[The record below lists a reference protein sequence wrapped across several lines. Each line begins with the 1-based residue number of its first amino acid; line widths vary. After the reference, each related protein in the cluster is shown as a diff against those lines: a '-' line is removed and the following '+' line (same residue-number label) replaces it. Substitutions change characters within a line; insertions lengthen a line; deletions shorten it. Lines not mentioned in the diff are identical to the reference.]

1 MLKKTLL
8 RGLNLLKLSTW
19 VTAIVSVLL
28 LLIVAFFVTFPQTIK
43 TSLEERLS
51 EISGLEVR
59 VDKLSLEF
67 QDNELLLAVR
77 GLDIGAAGLN
87 PIASIDVLRWDANL
101 LALYRGI
108 EIPGHIDINEL
119 VIDTSSID
127 EYISIINTDSVF
139 SNLGLS
145 GILALQTLSVNSTV
159 LIGDESVQLAPIELK
174 RNKEKIIVSMENQP
188 LITDS
193 EMPKLGNTVNIKT
206 SIDVARARADRVAVI
221 PFTIKNEDFNLS
233 AQLKIFSQQDKVYLE
248 FQSYIDQIDVTKI
261 NQNIPE
267 VLANTQSTIWLDKVI
282 TEGMLTDIMLTT
294 RFNISGELE
303 TPNTKFSANL
313 KDAKLNVNSGWTPI
327 TDLNAKV
334 TFSNDYVNI
343 TGKNAKLDVIN
354 LSYFNIST
362 RNFNKPEAQL
372 VLNGRFNSDSETI
385 SQFIKQSPVPVR
397 VKDYLNEF
405 ELSGDIWGNVTIV
418 APFQQ
423 DTKKKFEVDFDMYVT
438 DNTLSLFD
446 EKFAVKQYNSQIS
459 YHDGFIQT
467 KGKGEIGGELFEL
480 ALNPNDWIDNKS
492 SKLRVKMSHTDDNI
506 DAYISKKTRNEWHT
520 QIESKDLQVSV
531 DLSLPDG
538 GPSIAKLSGL
548 NITSI
553 DEINSSWKIS
563 PENFPSFHLISKDAV
578 VNGKRVPNLE
588 ADLISH
594 GPVMEISNLIFENI
608 GLSEEDLIFNGNWL
622 DGKTALR
629 ANASHQNLSDFL
641 VKFGVDEPVSGGAFT
656 ADVRL
661 FCDCNPWEATL
672 PKISGFM
679 ATDIEEGVFTN
690 QDPSFFKLLSF
701 INLESIASRMKMSRS
716 ELREQGFV
724 YDRINVK
731 LLVNNGK
738 AKVDYFQVESEESD
752 IELTGYVDLI
762 EREYNLAANV
772 QPSIA
777 DTIPLATYLAGG
789 GLAGFGVWAADKMLF
804 GGEIISSLFDNVIE
818 ITFVIT
824 GPWSEP
830 VIEKLD
836 GVKVL

>member
-19 VTAIVSVLL
+19 LTAIVSVLL
-28 LLIVAFFVTFPQTIK
+28 LLTVAFFVTFPQTIK

-193 EMPKLGNTVNIKT
+193 EMPKLGNTVNIQT

-362 RNFNKPEAQL
+362 RNFNKPEAKL

-397 VKDYLNEF
+397 IKDYLNEF

-538 GPSIAKLSGL
+538 GPSIVKLSGL

-553 DEINSSWKIS
+553 DEINSTWKIS

-701 INLESIASRMKMSRS
+701 INLESIASRMRMSRS

-762 EREYNLAANV
+762 ERDYNLAANV

-777 DTIPLATYLAGG
+777 DAIPLATYLAGG

>member
-1 MLKKTLL
+1 
-8 RGLNLLKLSTW
+8 LKLSTW
-19 VTAIVSVLL
+19 LTAIVSVLL
-28 LLIVAFFVTFPQTIK
+28 LLTVAFFVAFPQTIK

-51 EISGLEVR
+51 EISGLEVS

-77 GLDIGAAGLN
+77 GLDIGTAGLN

-108 EIPGHIDINEL
+108 DIPGHIDINEL
-119 VIDTSSID
+119 IIDTSSID

-174 RNKEKIIVSMENQP
+174 RNKEKIMLSMENQP
-188 LITDS
+188 LVTDS
-193 EMPKLGNTVNIKT
+193 EMPKLSNTVNIKT
-206 SIDVARARADRVAVI
+206 SIDVARASADRVAVI

-233 AQLKIFSQQDKVYLE
+233 AQLKIFSEQDKVYLE

-267 VLANTQSTIWLDKVI
+267 ALANTQSTIWLDKVI
-282 TEGMLTDIMLTT
+282 TEGVLTDIMLTT
-294 RFNISGELE
+294 RFNISGDLE
-303 TPNTKFSANL
+303 DPNTKFSANL
-313 KDAKLNVNSGWTPI
+313 KEAKLNVNSGWAPI

-343 TGKNAKLDVIN
+343 TGKNAKLDKIN
-354 LSYFNIST
+354 LSYLNIST
-362 RNFNKPEAQL
+362 HNFNKPEAKL

-385 SQFIKQSPVPVR
+385 SQFIYQSPVPVR

-405 ELSGDIWGNVTIV
+405 ELSGDIWGNVTII

-423 DTKKKFEVDFDMYVT
+423 DANKKIEVDFDMYVT

-446 EKFAVKQYNSQIS
+446 EKFFVKQYNSQIS
-459 YHDGFIQT
+459 YHDGLIQT
-467 KGKGEIGGELFEL
+467 NGRGVIGGKLFEL
-480 ALNPNDWIDNKS
+480 ALNPSDWIDNNS
-492 SKLRVKMSHTDDNI
+492 SILRVKMSHIDSDI
-506 DAYISKKTRNEWHT
+506 DAYISKKTGDEWHT
-520 QIESKDLQVSV
+520 QIESKNLQVGV
-531 DLSLPDG
+531 DIALHDD
-538 GPSIAKLSGL
+538 GPSIVKLNDL

-553 DEINSSWKIS
+553 EEINSPWHIS

-578 VNGKRVPNLE
+578 VNGKPIPNLE
-588 ADLISH
+588 ANLISH
-594 GPVMEISNLIFENI
+594 GTVMEINTLVFENV

-622 DGKTALR
+622 NGKTVLR

-672 PKISGFM
+672 PKISGF
-679 ATDIEEGVFTN
+679 AISDIEEGVFTN

-701 INLESIASRMKMSRS
+701 INLESIANRMKMSRN

-731 LLVNNGK
+731 LFVNNGK
-738 AKVDYFQVESEESD
+738 ANVDYFQVESEESD

-762 EREYNLAANV
+762 KRDYNLAANV

-804 GGEIISSLFDNVIE
+804 GGEIIGSLFDNILE
-818 ITFVIT
+818 FTYVIT

>member
-8 RGLNLLKLSTW
+8 RGLNLLKISTW
-19 VTAIVSVLL
+19 ITAIVSVLL
-28 LLIVAFFVTFPQTIK
+28 LLTIAFFVTFPQTIK

-51 EISGLEVR
+51 EISGLDVS

-77 GLDIGAAGLN
+77 GLDIGTAGLN

-145 GILALQTLSVNSTV
+145 GILALKTLSVNSTV

-174 RNKEKIIVSMENQP
+174 RNKEKIMLSMENQP
-188 LITDS
+188 LVTDS
-193 EMPKLGNTVNIKT
+193 EMPKLSNTVNIKT
-206 SIDVARARADRVAVI
+206 SIDVARASADRVAVI

-233 AQLKIFSQQDKVYLE
+233 AQLKIFSEQDKVYLE

-267 VLANTQSTIWLDKVI
+267 ALANTQSTTWLDEVI
-282 TEGMLTDIMLTT
+282 TEGVLTDIMLTT
-294 RFNISGELE
+294 RFNISGDLE
-303 TPNTKFSANL
+303 EPNTKFSANL
-313 KDAKLNVNSGWTPI
+313 KEAKLNVNSGWAPI

-343 TGKNAKLDVIN
+343 TGKNAKLDKIN
-354 LSYFNIST
+354 LSYLSIST
-362 RNFNKPEAQL
+362 RNFNKPEAKL
-372 VLNGRFNSDSETI
+372 VLNGRFNSDSETV

-397 VKDYLNEF
+397 VKGYLNEF
-405 ELSGDIWGNVTIV
+405 ELSGHIWGNVSIV

-423 DTKKKFEVDFDMYVT
+423 DANEKIEVDFDMHVT

-446 EKFAVKQYNSQIS
+446 EKFSFKQYNSQIS
-459 YHDGFIQT
+459 YHDGLIQT
-467 KGKGEIGGELFEL
+467 NGRGVIGGQLFEL
-480 ALNPNDWIDNKS
+480 ALNPSDWIDNDS
-492 SKLRVKMSHTDDNI
+492 SKLRVKMSHIDSDI
-506 DAYISKKTRNEWHT
+506 DAYISKKTGDEWHT
-520 QIESKDLQVSV
+520 QIESKNLQAGIH
-531 DLSLPDG
+531 LSFSDDG
-538 GPSIAKLSGL
+538 PGIVELSDL
-548 NITSI
+548 NIVSI
-553 DEINSSWKIS
+553 EEMNSPWSIS

-578 VNGKRVPNLE
+578 INGKPVPNLE

-594 GPVMEISNLIFENI
+594 GTVMEINALVFENV

-622 DGKTALR
+622 NGKTALR

-661 FCDCNPWEATL
+661 FCDCNPWEVTV
-672 PKISGFM
+672 PKISGF
-679 ATDIEEGVFTN
+679 AISDIEEGVFTN

-701 INLESIASRMKMSRS
+701 INLETIANRMRMSRDD
-716 ELREQGFV
+716 LREQGFV

-731 LLVNNGK
+731 LFVNNGK
-738 AKVDYFQVESEESD
+738 ANVDYFQVESEESD

-762 EREYNLAANV
+762 ERDYNLAANV

-804 GGEIISSLFDNVIE
+804 GGEIIGSLFDNVLE
-818 ITFVIT
+818 FTYVIT

>member
-19 VTAIVSVLL
+19 LTAIVSVLL
-28 LLIVAFFVTFPQTIK
+28 LLTVAFFVTFPQTIK

-51 EISGLEVR
+51 EISGLEVS

-77 GLDIGAAGLN
+77 GLDIGTAGLN

-108 EIPGHIDINEL
+108 DIPEHIDINEL

-174 RNKEKIIVSMENQP
+174 RNKEKIMLSMENQP
-188 LITDS
+188 LVTDS
-193 EMPKLGNTVNIKT
+193 EMPKLSNTVNIKT
-206 SIDVARARADRVAVI
+206 SIDVARASADRVAVI

-233 AQLKIFSQQDKVYLE
+233 AQLKIFSEQDKVYLE

-267 VLANTQSTIWLDKVI
+267 ALANTQSTIWLDKVI
-282 TEGMLTDIMLTT
+282 TEGVLTDIMLTT
-294 RFNISGELE
+294 RFNISGDLE
-303 TPNTKFSANL
+303 DPNTKFSANL
-313 KDAKLNVNSGWTPI
+313 KEAKLNVKSGWAPI

-343 TGKNAKLDVIN
+343 TGKNAKLDKIN
-354 LSYFNIST
+354 LSYLNIST
-362 RNFNKPEAQL
+362 RNFNKPEAKL

-385 SQFIKQSPVPVR
+385 SQFIYQSPVPVR

-405 ELSGDIWGNVTIV
+405 ELSGDIWGNVTII

-423 DTKKKFEVDFDMYVT
+423 DANKKIEVDFDMYVT

-446 EKFAVKQYNSQIS
+446 EKFSVKQYNSQIS
-459 YHDGFIQT
+459 YHDGLIQT
-467 KGKGEIGGELFEL
+467 NGRGVIGGKLFEL
-480 ALNPNDWIDNKS
+480 ALNPSDWIDNNS
-492 SKLRVKMSHTDDNI
+492 SILRVKMSHIDSDI
-506 DAYISKKTRNEWHT
+506 DAYISKKTSDEWHT
-520 QIESKDLQVSV
+520 QIESKNLQTGIN
-531 DLSLPDG
+531 LSFSDD
-538 GPSIAKLSGL
+538 GPSIVELSDL
-548 NITSI
+548 NIASI
-553 DEINSSWKIS
+553 EEINSPWNIS

-578 VNGKRVPNLE
+578 INGKPIPNLE

-594 GPVMEISNLIFENI
+594 GTVMEINTLVFENV

-622 DGKTALR
+622 NGKTVLR

-661 FCDCNPWEATL
+661 FCDCNPWEATV
-672 PKISGFM
+672 PKISGF
-679 ATDIEEGVFTN
+679 AISDIEEGVFTN

-701 INLESIASRMKMSRS
+701 INLESIANRMRMSRND
-716 ELREQGFV
+716 LREQGFV

-731 LLVNNGK
+731 LFINNGK
-738 AKVDYFQVESEESD
+738 AIVDYFQVESEESD
-752 IELTGYVDLI
+752 IEITGYVDLI
-762 EREYNLAANV
+762 KRNYNLAANV

-804 GGEIISSLFDNVIE
+804 GGEIIGSLFDNVLE
-818 ITFVIT
+818 FTYVIT

>member
-8 RGLNLLKLSTW
+8 RGLNLLKISTW
-19 VTAIVSVLL
+19 ITAIVSVLL
-28 LLIVAFFVTFPQTIK
+28 LLTIAFFVTFPQTIK

-51 EISGLEVR
+51 EISGLDVS

-77 GLDIGAAGLN
+77 GLDIGTAGLN

-108 EIPGHIDINEL
+108 DIPGHIDINEL

-145 GILALQTLSVNSTV
+145 GILALKTLSVNSTV

-174 RNKEKIIVSMENQP
+174 RNKEKIMLSMENQP
-188 LITDS
+188 LVTDS
-193 EMPKLGNTVNIKT
+193 EMPKLSNTVNIKT
-206 SIDVARARADRVAVI
+206 SIDVARASADRVAVI

-233 AQLKIFSQQDKVYLE
+233 AQLKIFSEQDKVYLE

-267 VLANTQSTIWLDKVI
+267 ALANTQSTTWLDEVI
-282 TEGMLTDIMLTT
+282 TEGVLTDIMLTT
-294 RFNISGELE
+294 RFNISGDLE
-303 TPNTKFSANL
+303 EPNTKFSANL
-313 KDAKLNVNSGWTPI
+313 KEAKLNVNSGWAPI

-343 TGKNAKLDVIN
+343 TGKNAKLDKIN
-354 LSYFNIST
+354 LSYLSIST
-362 RNFNKPEAQL
+362 RNFNKPEAKL
-372 VLNGRFNSDSETI
+372 VLNGRFNSDSETV

-397 VKDYLNEF
+397 VKGYLNEF
-405 ELSGDIWGNVTIV
+405 ELSGHIWGNVSIV

-423 DTKKKFEVDFDMYVT
+423 DANEKIEVDFDMHVT

-446 EKFAVKQYNSQIS
+446 EKFSFKQYNSQIS
-459 YHDGFIQT
+459 YHDGLIQT
-467 KGKGEIGGELFEL
+467 NGRGVIGGQLFEL
-480 ALNPNDWIDNKS
+480 ALNPSDWIDNDS
-492 SKLRVKMSHTDDNI
+492 SKLRVKMSHIDSDI
-506 DAYISKKTRNEWHT
+506 DAYISKKTGDEWHT
-520 QIESKDLQVSV
+520 QIESKNLQAGIH
-531 DLSLPDG
+531 LSFSDDG
-538 GPSIAKLSGL
+538 PGIVELSDL
-548 NITSI
+548 NIVSI
-553 DEINSSWKIS
+553 EEINSPWSIS

-578 VNGKRVPNLE
+578 INGKPVPNLE

-594 GPVMEISNLIFENI
+594 GTVMEINTLVFENV

-622 DGKTALR
+622 NGKTALR

-661 FCDCNPWEATL
+661 FCDCNPWEATV
-672 PKISGFM
+672 PKISGF
-679 ATDIEEGVFTN
+679 AISDIEEGVFTN

-701 INLESIASRMKMSRS
+701 INLETIANRMRMSRDD
-716 ELREQGFV
+716 LREQGFV

-731 LLVNNGK
+731 LFVNNGK
-738 AKVDYFQVESEESD
+738 ANVDYFQVESEESD

-762 EREYNLAANV
+762 ERDYNLAANV

-804 GGEIISSLFDNVIE
+804 GGEIIGSLFDNVLE
-818 ITFVIT
+818 FTYVIT

>member
-8 RGLNLLKLSTW
+8 RGLNLLKISTW
-19 VTAIVSVLL
+19 ITAIVSVLL
-28 LLIVAFFVTFPQTIK
+28 LLTIAFFVTFPQTIK

-51 EISGLEVR
+51 EISGLDVS

-77 GLDIGAAGLN
+77 GLDIGTAGLS

-108 EIPGHIDINEL
+108 DIPGHIDINEL

-145 GILALQTLSVNSTV
+145 GILALKTLSVNSTV

-174 RNKEKIIVSMENQP
+174 RNKEKIMLSMENQP
-188 LITDS
+188 LVTDS
-193 EMPKLGNTVNIKT
+193 EMPKLSNTVNIKT
-206 SIDVARARADRVAVI
+206 SIDVARASADRVAVI

-233 AQLKIFSQQDKVYLE
+233 AQLKIFSEQDKVYLE

-267 VLANTQSTIWLDKVI
+267 ALANTQSTTWLDEVI
-282 TEGMLTDIMLTT
+282 TEGVLTDIMLTT
-294 RFNISGELE
+294 RFNITGDLE
-303 TPNTKFSANL
+303 EPNTKFSANL
-313 KDAKLNVNSGWTPI
+313 KEAKLNVNSGWAPI

-343 TGKNAKLDVIN
+343 TGKNAKLDKIN
-354 LSYFNIST
+354 LSYLNIST
-362 RNFNKPEAQL
+362 RNFNKPDAKL
-372 VLNGRFNSDSETI
+372 VLTGRFNSDSETV
-385 SQFIKQSPVPVR
+385 SQFINQSPVPVR
-397 VKDYLNEF
+397 VKGYLNEF
-405 ELSGDIWGNVTIV
+405 ELSGHIWGNVSVV

-423 DTKKKFEVDFDMYVT
+423 DANEKIEVDFDMHVT

-446 EKFAVKQYNSQIS
+446 EKFSFKQYNSKIS
-459 YHDGFIQT
+459 YHDGLIQT
-467 KGKGEIGGELFEL
+467 NGRGAIGGQLFEL
-480 ALNPNDWIDNKS
+480 ALNPSDWIDNDS
-492 SKLRVKMSHTDDNI
+492 SKLRVKMSHIDSDI
-506 DAYISKKTRNEWHT
+506 DAYISKKTGDEWHT
-520 QIESKDLQVSV
+520 QIESKNLQAGIH
-531 DLSLPDG
+531 LSFSDDG
-538 GPSIAKLSGL
+538 PGIVELSDL
-548 NITSI
+548 NIASI
-553 DEINSSWKIS
+553 EEMNSPWSIS

-578 VNGKRVPNLE
+578 INGKPVPNLE

-594 GPVMEISNLIFENI
+594 GTVMEINTLVFENV

-622 DGKTALR
+622 NGKTALR

-661 FCDCNPWEATL
+661 FCDCNPWEATV
-672 PKISGFM
+672 PKISGF
-679 ATDIEEGVFTN
+679 AISDIEEGVFTN

-701 INLESIASRMKMSRS
+701 INLETIANRMRMSRDD
-716 ELREQGFV
+716 LREQGFV

-731 LLVNNGK
+731 LFVNNGK
-738 AKVDYFQVESEESD
+738 ANVDYFQVESEESD

-762 EREYNLAANV
+762 ERDYNLAANV

-804 GGEIISSLFDNVIE
+804 GGEIIGSLFDNVLE
-818 ITFVIT
+818 FTYVIT

-836 GVKVL
+836 GVQVL

>member
-19 VTAIVSVLL
+19 LTAIVSVLL
-28 LLIVAFFVTFPQTIK
+28 LLTVAFFVTFPQTIK

-51 EISGLEVR
+51 EISGLEVS

-77 GLDIGAAGLN
+77 GLDISTAGLN

-108 EIPGHIDINEL
+108 DIPGHIDINEL

-174 RNKEKIIVSMENQP
+174 RNKEKMMLSMENQP
-188 LITDS
+188 HVTDS
-193 EMPKLGNTVNIKT
+193 EMPKLSNTVNIKT
-206 SIDVARARADRVAVI
+206 SIDVARASADRVAVI

-233 AQLKIFSQQDKVYLE
+233 AQLKIFSEQDKVYLE

-267 VLANTQSTIWLDKVI
+267 ALANTQSTIWLDKVI
-282 TEGMLTDIMLTT
+282 TEGVLTDIMLTT
-294 RFNISGELE
+294 RFNISGDLE
-303 TPNTKFSANL
+303 DPNTKFSANL
-313 KDAKLNVNSGWTPI
+313 KEAKLNVNSGWAPI

-343 TGKNAKLDVIN
+343 TGKNAKLDKIN
-354 LSYFNIST
+354 LSYLNIST
-362 RNFNKPEAQL
+362 RNFNKPEAKL

-385 SQFIKQSPVPVR
+385 SQFIYQSPVPVR

-405 ELSGDIWGNVTIV
+405 ELSGDIWGNVTII

-423 DTKKKFEVDFDMYVT
+423 DANKKIEVDFDMYVT

-446 EKFAVKQYNSQIS
+446 EKFSVKQYNSQIS
-459 YHDGFIQT
+459 YHDGLIQT
-467 KGKGEIGGELFEL
+467 NGRGVIGGKLFEL
-480 ALNPNDWIDNKS
+480 ALNPSDWIDNNS
-492 SKLRVKMSHTDDNI
+492 SILRVKMSHIDSDI
-506 DAYISKKTRNEWHT
+506 DAYISKKTGDEWHT
-520 QIESKDLQVSV
+520 RIESKNLQTGIN
-531 DLSLPDG
+531 LSFSDD
-538 GPSIAKLSGL
+538 GPSIVELSDL
-548 NITSI
+548 NIASI
-553 DEINSSWKIS
+553 EEINSPWNIS

-578 VNGKRVPNLE
+578 INGKPVPNLE

-594 GPVMEISNLIFENI
+594 GTVMEINTLVFENV

-622 DGKTALR
+622 NGKTVLR

-661 FCDCNPWEATL
+661 FCDCNPWEVTV
-672 PKISGFM
+672 PKISGF
-679 ATDIEEGVFTN
+679 AISDIEEGVFTN

-701 INLESIASRMKMSRS
+701 INLESIANRMRMSRND
-716 ELREQGFV
+716 LREQGFV

-731 LLVNNGK
+731 LFVNNGK
-738 AKVDYFQVESEESD
+738 ANVDYFQVESEESD

-762 EREYNLAANV
+762 KRNYNLAANV

-804 GGEIISSLFDNVIE
+804 GGEIIGSLFDNVLE
-818 ITFVIT
+818 FTYVIT

-836 GVKVL
+836 GVQVL

>member
-1 MLKKTLL
+1 MLNKTLL
-8 RGLNLLKLSTW
+8 RGLNLLKIRTW
-19 VTAIVSVLL
+19 ITAIVSVLL
-28 LLIVAFFVTFPQTIK
+28 LLTIAFFVTFPQTIK

-51 EISGLEVR
+51 EISGLEVS

-77 GLDIGAAGLN
+77 GFDIGTAGLN

-108 EIPGHIDINEL
+108 DIPGHIDINEL

-174 RNKEKIIVSMENQP
+174 RNKEKIMLSMENQP
-188 LITDS
+188 LVTDS
-193 EMPKLGNTVNIKT
+193 EMPKLSNTVNIKT
-206 SIDVARARADRVAVI
+206 SIDVARASADRVAVI

-233 AQLKIFSQQDKVYLE
+233 AQLKIFSEQDKVYLE

-267 VLANTQSTIWLDKVI
+267 ALANTQSTIWLDKVI
-282 TEGMLTDIMLTT
+282 TEGVLTDIMLTT
-294 RFNISGELE
+294 RFNISGDLE
-303 TPNTKFSANL
+303 DPNTKFSANL
-313 KDAKLNVNSGWTPI
+313 KEAKLNVNSGWAPI

-343 TGKNAKLDVIN
+343 TGKNAKLDKIN
-354 LSYFNIST
+354 LSYLNIST
-362 RNFNKPEAQL
+362 RNFNKPEAKL

-385 SQFIKQSPVPVR
+385 SQFIYQSPVPVR

-405 ELSGDIWGNVTIV
+405 ELSGDIWGNVTII

-423 DTKKKFEVDFDMYVT
+423 DANKKIEVDFDMYVT

-446 EKFAVKQYNSQIS
+446 EKFSVKQYNSQIS
-459 YHDGFIQT
+459 YHDGLIQT
-467 KGKGEIGGELFEL
+467 NGRGVIGGKLFEL
-480 ALNPNDWIDNKS
+480 ALNPSDWIDNNS
-492 SKLRVKMSHTDDNI
+492 SILRVKMSHIDSDI
-506 DAYISKKTRNEWHT
+506 DAYISKKTGDEWHT
-520 QIESKDLQVSV
+520 RIESKNLQTGIH
-531 DLSLPDG
+531 LSFNDD
-538 GPSIAKLSGL
+538 GPSIVELSDL
-548 NITSI
+548 NIASI
-553 DEINSSWKIS
+553 EEINSPWSIS

-578 VNGKRVPNLE
+578 INGKLVPNLE
-588 ADLISH
+588 VDLISH
-594 GPVMEISNLIFENI
+594 GTVMEINTLVFENV

-622 DGKTALR
+622 NGKTVLR

-661 FCDCNPWEATL
+661 FCDCNPWEVTV
-672 PKISGFM
+672 PKISGF
-679 ATDIEEGVFTN
+679 AISDIEEGVFTN

-701 INLESIASRMKMSRS
+701 INLESIANRMRMSRND
-716 ELREQGFV
+716 LREQGFV

-731 LLVNNGK
+731 LFVNNGK
-738 AKVDYFQVESEESD
+738 ANVDYFQVESEESD

-762 EREYNLAANV
+762 KRNYNLAANV

-804 GGEIISSLFDNVIE
+804 GGEIIGSLFDNVLE
-818 ITFVIT
+818 FTYVIT

>member
-19 VTAIVSVLL
+19 LTAIVSVLL
-28 LLIVAFFVTFPQTIK
+28 LLTVAFFVTFPQTIK

-538 GPSIAKLSGL
+538 GPSIVKLSGL

-553 DEINSSWKIS
+553 DEINSTWKIS

-701 INLESIASRMKMSRS
+701 INLESIASRMRMSRS

-762 EREYNLAANV
+762 ERDYNLAANV

>member
-19 VTAIVSVLL
+19 LTAIVSVLL
-28 LLIVAFFVTFPQTIK
+28 LLTVAFFVAFPQTIK

-51 EISGLEVR
+51 EISGLEVS

-77 GLDIGAAGLN
+77 GLDIGTAGLN

-108 EIPGHIDINEL
+108 DIPGHIDINEL
-119 VIDTSSID
+119 IIDTSSID
-127 EYISIINTDSVF
+127 EYISIINTDSIF

-174 RNKEKIIVSMENQP
+174 RNKEKIMLSMENQP
-188 LITDS
+188 LVTDS
-193 EMPKLGNTVNIKT
+193 EMPKLSNTVNIKT
-206 SIDVARARADRVAVI
+206 SIDVARASADRVAVI

-233 AQLKIFSQQDKVYLE
+233 AQLKIFSEQDKVYLE

-267 VLANTQSTIWLDKVI
+267 ALANTQSTIWLDKVI
-282 TEGMLTDIMLTT
+282 TEGVLTDIMLTT
-294 RFNISGELE
+294 RFNISGDLE
-303 TPNTKFSANL
+303 DPNTKFSANL
-313 KDAKLNVNSGWTPI
+313 KEAKLNVNSGWAPI

-343 TGKNAKLDVIN
+343 TGKNAKLDKIN
-354 LSYFNIST
+354 LSYLNIST
-362 RNFNKPEAQL
+362 HNFNKPEAKL

-385 SQFIKQSPVPVR
+385 SQFIYQSPVPVR

-405 ELSGDIWGNVTIV
+405 ELSGDIWGNVTII

-423 DTKKKFEVDFDMYVT
+423 DANKKIEVDFDMYVT

-446 EKFAVKQYNSQIS
+446 EKFFVKQYNSQIS
-459 YHDGFIQT
+459 YHDRLIQT
-467 KGKGEIGGELFEL
+467 NGRGVIGGKLFEL
-480 ALNPNDWIDNKS
+480 ALNPSDWIDNNS
-492 SKLRVKMSHTDDNI
+492 SGLRVKMSHIDSDI
-506 DAYISKKTRNEWHT
+506 DAYISKKTGDEWHT
-520 QIESKDLQVSV
+520 QIESKNLQVGV
-531 DLSLPDG
+531 DIALHDD
-538 GPSIAKLSGL
+538 GPSIVKLNDL

-553 DEINSSWKIS
+553 EEINSPWHIS

-578 VNGKRVPNLE
+578 VNGKPIPNLE
-588 ADLISH
+588 ANLISH
-594 GPVMEISNLIFENI
+594 GTVMEINTLVFENV

-622 DGKTALR
+622 NGKTVLR

-672 PKISGFM
+672 PKISGF
-679 ATDIEEGVFTN
+679 AISDIEKGVFTN

-701 INLESIASRMKMSRS
+701 INLESIANRMKMSRN

-731 LLVNNGK
+731 LFVNNGK
-738 AKVDYFQVESEESD
+738 ANVDYFQVESEESD

-762 EREYNLAANV
+762 KRDYNLAANV

-804 GGEIISSLFDNVIE
+804 GGEIIGSLFDNILE
-818 ITFVIT
+818 FTYVIT

>member
-19 VTAIVSVLL
+19 LTAIVSVLL
-28 LLIVAFFVTFPQTIK
+28 LLTVAFFVAFPQTIK

-51 EISGLEVR
+51 EISGLEVS

-77 GLDIGAAGLN
+77 GLDIGTAGLN

-108 EIPGHIDINEL
+108 DIPGHIDINEL
-119 VIDTSSID
+119 IIDTSSID
-127 EYISIINTDSVF
+127 EYISIINTDSIF

-174 RNKEKIIVSMENQP
+174 RNKEKIMLSMENQP
-188 LITDS
+188 LVTDS
-193 EMPKLGNTVNIKT
+193 EMPKLSNTVNIKT
-206 SIDVARARADRVAVI
+206 SIDVARASADRVAVI

-233 AQLKIFSQQDKVYLE
+233 AQLKIFSEQDKVYLE

-267 VLANTQSTIWLDKVI
+267 ALANTQSTIWLDKVI
-282 TEGMLTDIMLTT
+282 TEGVLTDIMLTT
-294 RFNISGELE
+294 RFNISGDLE
-303 TPNTKFSANL
+303 DPNTKFSANL
-313 KDAKLNVNSGWTPI
+313 KEAKLNVNSGWAPI

-343 TGKNAKLDVIN
+343 TGKNAKLDKIN
-354 LSYFNIST
+354 LSYLNIST
-362 RNFNKPEAQL
+362 HNFNKPEAKL

-385 SQFIKQSPVPVR
+385 SQFIYQSPVPVR

-405 ELSGDIWGNVTIV
+405 ELSGDIWGNVTII

-423 DTKKKFEVDFDMYVT
+423 DANKKIEVDFDMYVT

-446 EKFAVKQYNSQIS
+446 EKFFVKQYNSQIS
-459 YHDGFIQT
+459 YHDGLIQT
-467 KGKGEIGGELFEL
+467 NGRGVIGGKLFEL
-480 ALNPNDWIDNKS
+480 ALNPSDWIDNNS
-492 SKLRVKMSHTDDNI
+492 SGLRVKMSHIDSDI
-506 DAYISKKTRNEWHT
+506 DAYISKKTGDEWHT
-520 QIESKDLQVSV
+520 QIESKNLQVGV
-531 DLSLPDG
+531 DIALHDD
-538 GPSIAKLSGL
+538 GPSIVKLNDL

-553 DEINSSWKIS
+553 EEINSPWHIS

-578 VNGKRVPNLE
+578 VNGKPIPNLE
-588 ADLISH
+588 ANLISH
-594 GPVMEISNLIFENI
+594 GTVMEINTLVFENV

-622 DGKTALR
+622 NGKTVLR

-672 PKISGFM
+672 PKISGF
-679 ATDIEEGVFTN
+679 AISDIEKGVFTN

-701 INLESIASRMKMSRS
+701 INLESIANRMKMSRN

-731 LLVNNGK
+731 LFVNNGK
-738 AKVDYFQVESEESD
+738 ANVDYFQVESEESD

-762 EREYNLAANV
+762 KRDYNLAANV

-804 GGEIISSLFDNVIE
+804 GGEIIGSLFDNILE
-818 ITFVIT
+818 FTYVIT

>member
-1 MLKKTLL
+1 MLKKNLL
-8 RGLNLLKLSTW
+8 RSLNLLKLSTW
-19 VTAIVSVLL
+19 ITAIISMLL
-28 LLIVAFFVTFPQTIK
+28 LLIVAFLITFPQSIK
-43 TSLEERLS
+43 ESLEERLS
-51 EISGLEVR
+51 EISGLEVS
-59 VDKLSLEF
+59 VEKLSLEF

-77 GLDIGAAGLN
+77 GVNIGAAGLN

-119 VIDTSSID
+119 VIDTSFID
-127 EYISIINTDSVF
+127 EYISIINADSVF

-145 GILALQTLSVNSTV
+145 GILALQSLSVNSTV

-174 RNKEKIIVSMENQP
+174 RNKEKIVLSMVSQPIV
-188 LITDS
+188 IDS

-267 VLANTQSTIWLDKVI
+267 ALANTQSTEWLDKVI
-282 TEGMLTDIMLTT
+282 AEGVLSDIMLTT
-294 RFNISGELE
+294 RFNISGDLE

-313 KDAKLNVNSGWTPI
+313 QDAKLNVNSGWAPI

-343 TGKNAKLDVIN
+343 TGKNAKLEGID
-354 LSYFNIST
+354 LSYLNISI
-362 RNFNKPEAQL
+362 RNFNKPEAKL
-372 VLNGRFNSDSETI
+372 VLDGRFNSNSETI

-405 ELSGDIWGNVTIV
+405 ELSGDVWGNVTIV
-418 APFQQ
+418 KTLQE

-446 EKFAVKQYNSQIS
+446 ENFSVKQYNSQIS
-459 YHDGFIQT
+459 YHDGLIQT
-467 KGKGEIGGELFEL
+467 KGQGVIGGELFEL
-480 ALNPNDWIDNKS
+480 ALNPSDWIDDKS
-492 SKLRVKMSHTDDNI
+492 STLRVKMSHTDGNM
-506 DAYISKKTRNEWHT
+506 DAYISKKTRDEWHT
-520 QIESKDLQVSV
+520 QIESKNLQVGV
-531 DLSLPDG
+531 DLAVRDDG
-538 GPSIAKLSGL
+538 SSIVELSDL

-553 DEINSSWKIS
+553 DEINIPWKIS
-563 PENFPSFHLISKDAV
+563 PENFPSFHLISKNAV
-578 VNGKRVPNLE
+578 VNGKPVPNLE
-588 ADLISH
+588 VDLISH
-594 GPVMEISNLIFENI
+594 GPVMEINNLVFENV
-608 GLSEEDLIFNGNWL
+608 GLSERDLIFTGSWI
-622 DGKTALR
+622 DGRTALR
-629 ANASHQNLSDFL
+629 ASASHQNLSDFL
-641 VKFGVDEPVSGGAFT
+641 VKFGVDDPVSGGAFT

-661 FCDCNPWEATL
+661 FCDCNPWEATV
-672 PKISGFM
+672 PKISGFIT
-679 ATDIEEGVFTN
+679 ADIEEGVFTN

-701 INLESIASRMKMSRS
+701 INLESIANRMRMSRS

-724 YDRINVK
+724 YDRINVE
-731 LLVNNGK
+731 LSVNNGK

-762 EREYNLAANV
+762 KRDYNLAANV

-777 DTIPLATYLAGG
+777 DAIPLATYLAGG
-789 GLAGFGVWAADKMLF
+789 GWVGFGVWAADKMLF
-804 GGEIISSLFDNVIE
+804 GGEIIGSLFDNVVE
-818 ITFVIT
+818 VTFVIT

-830 VIEKLD
+830 IIEKLD

>member
-19 VTAIVSVLL
+19 ITAIVSVLL
-28 LLIVAFFVTFPQTIK
+28 LLTVAFVVTFPQTIN

-51 EISGLEVR
+51 EISGLEVS

-77 GLDIGAAGLN
+77 GLDISAAGLN

-145 GILALQTLSVNSTV
+145 GMLALQTLSVNSTV
-159 LIGDESVQLAPIELK
+159 LIGDETVQLAPIELK

-372 VLNGRFNSDSETI
+372 VLNGRFNSESETI

-446 EKFAVKQYNSQIS
+446 KKFAVKQYNSQIS

-467 KGKGEIGGELFEL
+467 KGKGEIGGELFKL
-480 ALNPNDWIDNKS
+480 ALNPNDWIDNQS

-520 QIESKDLQVSV
+520 QIESKKLQVSV

-538 GPSIAKLSGL
+538 GPSIVKLSGL

-594 GPVMEISNLIFENI
+594 GPIMEISNLIFENI

-622 DGKTALR
+622 DGRTALR

-641 VKFGVDEPVSGGAFT
+641 VKFGVDEPVSGGVFT

-661 FCDCNPWEATL
+661 FCNCNPWEATL
-672 PKISGFM
+672 QKISGYM

-701 INLESIASRMKMSRS
+701 INLESIASRMRMSRS

-762 EREYNLAANV
+762 ERNYNLAANV

-830 VIEKLD
+830 IIEKLD

>member
-1 MLKKTLL
+1 M
-8 RGLNLLKLSTW
+8 
-19 VTAIVSVLL
+19 LL
-28 LLIVAFFVTFPQTIK
+28 LLIVAFLITFPQSIK
-43 TSLEERLS
+43 ESLEERLS
-51 EISGLEVR
+51 EISGLEVS
-59 VDKLSLEF
+59 VEKLSLEF

-77 GLDIGAAGLN
+77 GVNIGAAGLN

-119 VIDTSSID
+119 VIDTSFID
-127 EYISIINTDSVF
+127 EYISIINADSVF

-145 GILALQTLSVNSTV
+145 GILALQSLSVNSTV
-159 LIGDESVQLAPIELK
+159 LIGDELVQLAPIELK
-174 RNKEKIIVSMENQP
+174 RNKEKIVLSMLSQPIV
-188 LITDS
+188 IDS
-193 EMPKLGNTVNIKT
+193 EMPKLGNTVNIQT
-206 SIDVARARADRVAVI
+206 SIDVARARADRVVVI

-267 VLANTQSTIWLDKVI
+267 ALANTQSTEWLDKVI
-282 TEGMLTDIMLTT
+282 VEGVLSDIMLTT
-294 RFNISGELE
+294 RFNISGDLA
-303 TPNTKFSANL
+303 TPYTKFSANL
-313 KDAKLNVNSGWTPI
+313 QDAKLNVNSGWAPI

-343 TGKNAKLDVIN
+343 TGKNAKLEGID
-354 LSYFNIST
+354 LSYLNISI
-362 RNFNKPEAQL
+362 RNFNKPEAKL
-372 VLNGRFNSDSETI
+372 VLDGRFNSNSETI

-405 ELSGDIWGNVTIV
+405 ELSGDVWGNVTIV
-418 APFQQ
+418 TPLQE

-446 EKFAVKQYNSQIS
+446 GNFSVKQYNSQIS
-459 YHDGFIQT
+459 YHDGLIQT
-467 KGKGEIGGELFEL
+467 KGQGVIGGELFEL
-480 ALNPNDWIDNKS
+480 ALNPSDWIKDKS
-492 SKLRVKMSHTDDNI
+492 SSLRVKMSHTDGNI
-506 DAYISKKTRNEWHT
+506 VAYISKKMRDEWHT
-520 QIESKDLQVSV
+520 QIESKDLQVGV
-531 DLSLPDG
+531 DLAVRDDG
-538 GPSIAKLSGL
+538 SIIVELSDL

-553 DEINSSWKIS
+553 DEINIPWKIS

-578 VNGKRVPNLE
+578 INGKPVPNLE
-588 ADLISH
+588 VDLISH
-594 GPVMEISNLIFENI
+594 GPVMEISNLIFENV
-608 GLSEEDLIFNGNWL
+608 GLSEQDLIFNGNWL
-622 DGKTALR
+622 DGRTALR

-661 FCDCNPWEATL
+661 FCDCNPWEATV
-672 PKISGFM
+672 PKISGFI
-679 ATDIEEGVFTN
+679 TTNIEEGVFTN

-701 INLESIASRMKMSRS
+701 INLESIANRMRMSRS

-752 IELTGYVDLI
+752 IELTGYIDLI
-762 EREYNLAANV
+762 ERDYNLAANV

-777 DTIPLATYLAGG
+777 DAIPLATYLAGG
-789 GLAGFGVWAADKMLF
+789 GWAGFGIWAADKMLF
-804 GGEIISSLFDNVIE
+804 GGEIIGSLFDNFVE
-818 ITFVIT
+818 VTFVIT

-830 VIEKLD
+830 IIEKLD

>member
-1 MLKKTLL
+1 
-8 RGLNLLKLSTW
+8 
-19 VTAIVSVLL
+19 
-28 LLIVAFFVTFPQTIK
+28 
-43 TSLEERLS
+43 
-51 EISGLEVR
+51 
-59 VDKLSLEF
+59 
-67 QDNELLLAVR
+67 
-77 GLDIGAAGLN
+77 
-87 PIASIDVLRWDANL
+87 
-101 LALYRGI
+101 
-108 EIPGHIDINEL
+108 
-119 VIDTSSID
+119 
-127 EYISIINTDSVF
+127 
-139 SNLGLS
+139 
-145 GILALQTLSVNSTV
+145 
-159 LIGDESVQLAPIELK
+159 
-174 RNKEKIIVSMENQP
+174 
-188 LITDS
+188 
-193 EMPKLGNTVNIKT
+193 
-206 SIDVARARADRVAVI
+206 
-221 PFTIKNEDFNLS
+221 
-233 AQLKIFSQQDKVYLE
+233 
-248 FQSYIDQIDVTKI
+248 
-261 NQNIPE
+261 
-267 VLANTQSTIWLDKVI
+267 
-282 TEGMLTDIMLTT
+282 
-294 RFNISGELE
+294 
-303 TPNTKFSANL
+303 
-313 KDAKLNVNSGWTPI
+313 
-327 TDLNAKV
+327 
-334 TFSNDYVNI
+334 
-343 TGKNAKLDVIN
+343 

-362 RNFNKPEAQL
+362 RNFNKPNAQL

-405 ELSGDIWGNVTIV
+405 ELSGDIWGNITIV

-438 DNTLSLFD
+438 DNTLSIFD
-446 EKFAVKQYNSQIS
+446 EKFVVKQYNSQIS

-480 ALNPNDWIDNKS
+480 ALNPNDWIGNKS
-492 SKLRVKMSHTDDNI
+492 STLRVKMSHTDDNI
-506 DAYISKKTRNEWHT
+506 DAYISKKTQNEWHT

-538 GPSIAKLSGL
+538 GPSIVKLSGL

-553 DEINSSWKIS
+553 DEINSPWKIS

-679 ATDIEEGVFTN
+679 ATDIEEGIFTN

-701 INLESIASRMKMSRS
+701 INLESIASRMRMSRS

-731 LLVNNGK
+731 LLVNNGR

-762 EREYNLAANV
+762 ERDYNLAANV

-804 GGEIISSLFDNVIE
+804 GGEIISSLFDNVVE
-818 ITFVIT
+818 ITYVIT

-830 VIEKLD
+830 IIEKLD

>member
-1 MLKKTLL
+1 MFKKTLH
-8 RGLNLLKLSTW
+8 RGLNLLKLITW
-19 VTAIVSVLL
+19 LTAIVSVLL
-28 LLIVAFFVTFPQTIK
+28 LITVAFFVAFPQTIE
-43 TSLEERLS
+43 TSLEKKLS
-51 EISGLEVR
+51 EISGLDFN

-67 QDNELLLAVR
+67 QDNELLLAIK
-77 GLDIGAAGLN
+77 GIDIGAAGLN
-87 PIASIDVLRWDANL
+87 PIASIDVLRWEANL

-108 EIPGHIDINEL
+108 EIPKHIDINEL

-127 EYISIINTDSVF
+127 RYISIINTDSVL

-145 GILALQTLSVNSTV
+145 GLQALQTLSVKSTV

-174 RNKEKIIVSMENQP
+174 RNKEKIMLSMDSQP
-188 LITDS
+188 IINDS
-193 EMPKLGNTVNIKT
+193 EIPKLGNTVNIKT

-261 NQNIPE
+261 SQNIPE
-267 VLANTQSTIWLDKVI
+267 ALAKTQSTIWLDQVI

-303 TPNTKFSANL
+303 APNTKFSANL
-313 KDAKLNVNSGWTPI
+313 KDAKLNVNSSWAPI

-343 TGKNAKLDVIN
+343 TGKNAKLENIDLN
-354 LSYFNIST
+354 YFNIST
-362 RNFNKPEAQL
+362 RNFNQAEAQL
-372 VLNGRFNSDSETI
+372 VLDGRFNSDSEII

-405 ELSGDIWGNVTIV
+405 ELSGDIWGNVSIIT
-418 APFQQ
+418 PFQQ
-423 DTKKKFEVDFDMYVT
+423 DTKKKIEIDFDMYVT

-446 EKFAVKQYNSQIS
+446 EKFSIKQYNSQIS
-459 YHDGFIQT
+459 YHDGFIKT

-480 ALNPNDWIDNKS
+480 ALNPNDWINDKS
-492 SKLRVKMSHTDDNI
+492 STLRVKISHVDDNI
-506 DAYISKKTRNEWHT
+506 DAYISKKTRNEWQT

-531 DLSLPDG
+531 DLEIRDDDL
-538 GPSIAKLSGL
+538 SIVKLNGL

-553 DEINSSWKIS
+553 GEINSPWKMS
-563 PENFPSFHLISKDAV
+563 PESFPSFHLISNDAV
-578 VNGKRVPNLE
+578 INGKHVPNLE

-594 GPVMEISNLIFENI
+594 GPVMEISNLVFENV
-608 GLSEEDLIFNGNWL
+608 GLSEEDLIFNGSWL
-622 DGKTALR
+622 DGRTSLR

-661 FCDCNPWEATL
+661 FCKCNPWEAAV

-679 ATDIEEGVFTN
+679 TTDIEEGVFTN

-701 INLESIASRMKMSRS
+701 INLETIANRMRMSRS
-716 ELREQGFV
+716 ELREQGYV

-731 LLVNNGK
+731 LLVKNGK
-738 AKVDYFQVESEESD
+738 ANVDYFQVESEESD

-762 EREYNLAANV
+762 ERDYNLAANV

-789 GLAGFGVWAADKMLF
+789 GLAGFGIWAADKMLF
-804 GGEIISSLFDNVIE
+804 GGEIIGSLFDNVVE
-818 ITFVIT
+818 ITFIIT
-824 GPWSEP
+824 GPWSDP

>member
-8 RGLNLLKLSTW
+8 RGLNLLKISTW
-19 VTAIVSVLL
+19 ITAIVSVLL
-28 LLIVAFFVTFPQTIK
+28 LLTIAFFVTFPQTIK

-51 EISGLEVR
+51 EISGLDVS

-77 GLDIGAAGLN
+77 GLDIGTAGLS

-108 EIPGHIDINEL
+108 DIPGHIDINEL

-145 GILALQTLSVNSTV
+145 GILALKTLSVNSTV

-174 RNKEKIIVSMENQP
+174 RNKEKIMLSMENQP
-188 LITDS
+188 LVTDS
-193 EMPKLGNTVNIKT
+193 EMPKLSNTVNIKT
-206 SIDVARARADRVAVI
+206 SIDVARASADRVAVI

-233 AQLKIFSQQDKVYLE
+233 AQLKIFSEQDKVYLE

-267 VLANTQSTIWLDKVI
+267 ALANTQSTTWLDEVI
-282 TEGMLTDIMLTT
+282 TEGVLTDIMLTT
-294 RFNISGELE
+294 RFNITGDLE
-303 TPNTKFSANL
+303 EPNTKFSANL
-313 KDAKLNVNSGWTPI
+313 KEAKLNVNSGWAPI

-343 TGKNAKLDVIN
+343 TGKNAKLDKIN
-354 LSYFNIST
+354 LSYLSIST
-362 RNFNKPEAQL
+362 RNFNKPEAKL
-372 VLNGRFNSDSETI
+372 VLNGRFNSDSETV

-397 VKDYLNEF
+397 VKGYLNEF
-405 ELSGDIWGNVTIV
+405 ELSGHIWGNVSVV

-423 DTKKKFEVDFDMYVT
+423 DANEKIEVDFDMHVT

-446 EKFAVKQYNSQIS
+446 EKFSFKQYNSQIS
-459 YHDGFIQT
+459 YHDGLIQT
-467 KGKGEIGGELFEL
+467 NGRGVMGGQLFEL
-480 ALNPNDWIDNKS
+480 ALNPSDWIDNDS
-492 SKLRVKMSHTDDNI
+492 SKLRVKMSHIDSDI
-506 DAYISKKTRNEWHT
+506 DAYISKKTGDEWHT
-520 QIESKDLQVSV
+520 QIESKNLQAGIH
-531 DLSLPDG
+531 LSFSDDG
-538 GPSIAKLSGL
+538 PGIVELSDL
-548 NITSI
+548 NIASI
-553 DEINSSWKIS
+553 EEMNSPWSIS

-578 VNGKRVPNLE
+578 INGKPVPNLE

-594 GPVMEISNLIFENI
+594 GTVMEINTLVFENV

-622 DGKTALR
+622 NGKTALR

-661 FCDCNPWEATL
+661 FCDCNPWEATV
-672 PKISGFM
+672 PKISGF
-679 ATDIEEGVFTN
+679 AISDIEEGVFTN

-701 INLESIASRMKMSRS
+701 INLETIANRMRMSRDD
-716 ELREQGFV
+716 LREQGFV

-731 LLVNNGK
+731 LFVNNGK
-738 AKVDYFQVESEESD
+738 ANVDYFQVESEESD

-762 EREYNLAANV
+762 ERDYNLAANV

-804 GGEIISSLFDNVIE
+804 GGEIIGSLFDNVLE
-818 ITFVIT
+818 FTYVIT

>member
-19 VTAIVSVLL
+19 LTAIVSVLL
-28 LLIVAFFVTFPQTIK
+28 LLTVAFFVTFPQTIK

-51 EISGLEVR
+51 EISGLEVS

-77 GLDIGAAGLN
+77 GLDIGTAGLN

-108 EIPGHIDINEL
+108 DIPGHIDINEL

-139 SNLGLS
+139 SNLDLS

-159 LIGDESVQLAPIELK
+159 FIGDESVQLAPIELK
-174 RNKEKIIVSMENQP
+174 RNKEKIMLSMENQP
-188 LITDS
+188 LVTDS
-193 EMPKLGNTVNIKT
+193 EMPKLSNTVNIKT
-206 SIDVARARADRVAVI
+206 SIDVARASADRVAVI

-233 AQLKIFSQQDKVYLE
+233 AQLKIFSEQDKVYLE

-267 VLANTQSTIWLDKVI
+267 ALANTQSTIWLDKVI
-282 TEGMLTDIMLTT
+282 TEGVLTDIMLTT
-294 RFNISGELE
+294 RFNISGDLE
-303 TPNTKFSANL
+303 DPNTKFSANL
-313 KDAKLNVNSGWTPI
+313 KEAKLNVNSGWAPI

-343 TGKNAKLDVIN
+343 TGKNAKLDKIN
-354 LSYFNIST
+354 LSYLNIST
-362 RNFNKPEAQL
+362 RNFNKPEAKL

-385 SQFIKQSPVPVR
+385 SQFIYQSPVPVR

-423 DTKKKFEVDFDMYVT
+423 DANKKIEVDFDMYVT

-446 EKFAVKQYNSQIS
+446 EKFSVKQYNSQIS
-459 YHDGFIQT
+459 YHDGLIQT
-467 KGKGEIGGELFEL
+467 NGRGVIGGKLFEL
-480 ALNPNDWIDNKS
+480 ALNPSDWIDNNS
-492 SKLRVKMSHTDDNI
+492 SILRVKMSHIDSDI
-506 DAYISKKTRNEWHT
+506 DAYISKKTGDEWHT
-520 QIESKDLQVSV
+520 QIESKNLQTGIN
-531 DLSLPDG
+531 LSFSDD
-538 GPSIAKLSGL
+538 GPSIVELSDL
-548 NITSI
+548 NIASI
-553 DEINSSWKIS
+553 EEINSPWSIS
-563 PENFPSFHLISKDAV
+563 PENFSSFHLISKDAV
-578 VNGKRVPNLE
+578 INGKLVPNLE
-588 ADLISH
+588 VDLISH
-594 GPVMEISNLIFENI
+594 GTVMEINTLVFENV

-622 DGKTALR
+622 NGKTVLR

-661 FCDCNPWEATL
+661 FCDCNPWEVTV
-672 PKISGFM
+672 PKISGF
-679 ATDIEEGVFTN
+679 AISDIEEGVFTN

-701 INLESIASRMKMSRS
+701 INLESIANRMRMSRND
-716 ELREQGFV
+716 LREQGFV

-731 LLVNNGK
+731 LFVNNGK
-738 AKVDYFQVESEESD
+738 ANVDYFQVESEESD

-762 EREYNLAANV
+762 KRNYNLAANV

-804 GGEIISSLFDNVIE
+804 GGEIIGSLFDNVLE
-818 ITFVIT
+818 FTYVIT

>member
-19 VTAIVSVLL
+19 LTAIVSVLL
-28 LLIVAFFVTFPQTIK
+28 LLTVAFFVTFPQTIK

-51 EISGLEVR
+51 EISGLEVS

-77 GLDIGAAGLN
+77 GLDIGTAGLN

-108 EIPGHIDINEL
+108 DIPEHIDINEL

-174 RNKEKIIVSMENQP
+174 RNKEKIMLSMENQP
-188 LITDS
+188 LVTDS
-193 EMPKLGNTVNIKT
+193 EMPKLSNTVNIKT
-206 SIDVARARADRVAVI
+206 SIDVARASADRVAVI

-233 AQLKIFSQQDKVYLE
+233 AQLKIFSEQDKVYLE

-267 VLANTQSTIWLDKVI
+267 ALANTQSTIWLDKVI
-282 TEGMLTDIMLTT
+282 TEGVLTDIMLTT
-294 RFNISGELE
+294 RFNISGDLE
-303 TPNTKFSANL
+303 DPNTKFSANL
-313 KDAKLNVNSGWTPI
+313 KEAKLNVKSGWAPI

-343 TGKNAKLDVIN
+343 TGKNAKLDKIN
-354 LSYFNIST
+354 LSYLNIST
-362 RNFNKPEAQL
+362 RNFNKPEAKL
-372 VLNGRFNSDSETI
+372 VLNVRFNSDSETI
-385 SQFIKQSPVPVR
+385 SQFIYQSPVPVR

-405 ELSGDIWGNVTIV
+405 ELSGDIWGNVTII

-423 DTKKKFEVDFDMYVT
+423 DANKKIEVDFDMYVT

-446 EKFAVKQYNSQIS
+446 EKFSVKQYNSQIS
-459 YHDGFIQT
+459 YHDGLIQT
-467 KGKGEIGGELFEL
+467 NGRGVIGGKLFEL
-480 ALNPNDWIDNKS
+480 ALNPSDWIDNNS
-492 SKLRVKMSHTDDNI
+492 SILRVKMSHIDSDI
-506 DAYISKKTRNEWHT
+506 DAYISKKTGDEWHT
-520 QIESKDLQVSV
+520 QIESKNLQTGIN
-531 DLSLPDG
+531 LSFSDD
-538 GPSIAKLSGL
+538 GPSIVELSDL
-548 NITSI
+548 NIASI
-553 DEINSSWKIS
+553 EEINSPWNIS

-578 VNGKRVPNLE
+578 INGKPIPNLE

-594 GPVMEISNLIFENI
+594 GTVMEINTLVFENV

-622 DGKTALR
+622 NGKTVLR

-661 FCDCNPWEATL
+661 FCDCNPWEVTV
-672 PKISGFM
+672 PKISGF
-679 ATDIEEGVFTN
+679 AISDIEEGVFTN

-701 INLESIASRMKMSRS
+701 INLESIANRMRMSRND
-716 ELREQGFV
+716 LREQGFV

-731 LLVNNGK
+731 LFVNNGK
-738 AKVDYFQVESEESD
+738 ANVDYFQVESEESD

-762 EREYNLAANV
+762 KRNYNLAANV

-804 GGEIISSLFDNVIE
+804 GGEIIGSLFDNVLE
-818 ITFVIT
+818 FTYVIT

>member
-1 MLKKTLL
+1 M
-8 RGLNLLKLSTW
+8 
-19 VTAIVSVLL
+19 LL
-28 LLIVAFFVTFPQTIK
+28 LLIVAFLITFPQSIK
-43 TSLEERLS
+43 ESLEERLS
-51 EISGLEVR
+51 EISGLEVS
-59 VDKLSLEF
+59 VEKLSLEF

-77 GLDIGAAGLN
+77 GVNIGAAGLN

-108 EIPGHIDINEL
+108 EIPRHIDINEL
-119 VIDTSSID
+119 VIDTSFID
-127 EYISIINTDSVF
+127 EYISIINADSVF

-145 GILALQTLSVNSTV
+145 GILALQSLSVNSTV

-174 RNKEKIIVSMENQP
+174 RNKEKIVLSMLSQPIV
-188 LITDS
+188 IDS

-233 AQLKIFSQQDKVYLE
+233 AQLKIFSEQDKVYLE

-267 VLANTQSTIWLDKVI
+267 ALANTQSTEWLDKVI
-282 TEGMLTDIMLTT
+282 AEGVLSDIMLTT
-294 RFNISGELE
+294 RFNISGDLE

-313 KDAKLNVNSGWTPI
+313 QDAKLNVNSGWAPI

-343 TGKNAKLDVIN
+343 TGKNAKLEGID
-354 LSYFNIST
+354 LSYLNISI
-362 RNFNKPEAQL
+362 RNFNKPEAKL
-372 VLNGRFNSDSETI
+372 VLDGRFNSNSETI

-405 ELSGDIWGNVTIV
+405 ELSGDVWGNVTIV
-418 APFQQ
+418 TPLQE

-446 EKFAVKQYNSQIS
+446 ENFSVKQYNSQIS
-459 YHDGFIQT
+459 YHDGLIQT
-467 KGKGEIGGELFEL
+467 KGQGVIGGELFEL
-480 ALNPNDWIDNKS
+480 ALNPSDWIKDKS
-492 SKLRVKMSHTDDNI
+492 STLRVKMSHTDGNI
-506 DAYISKKTRNEWHT
+506 DAYISKKMRDEWHT
-520 QIESKDLQVSV
+520 QIESKDLQVGV
-531 DLSLPDG
+531 DLAVRDDG
-538 GPSIAKLSGL
+538 SIIVELSDL

-553 DEINSSWKIS
+553 DEINIPWKIS

-578 VNGKRVPNLE
+578 INGKPVPNLE
-588 ADLISH
+588 VDLISH
-594 GPVMEISNLIFENI
+594 GPVMEISNLIFENV
-608 GLSEEDLIFNGNWL
+608 GLSEQDLIFNGNWL
-622 DGKTALR
+622 DGRTALR

-661 FCDCNPWEATL
+661 FCDCNPWEATV
-672 PKISGFM
+672 PKISGFI
-679 ATDIEEGVFTN
+679 TTNIEEGVFTN

-701 INLESIASRMKMSRS
+701 INLESIANRMRMSRS

-752 IELTGYVDLI
+752 IELTGYIDLI
-762 EREYNLAANV
+762 ERDYNLAANV

-777 DTIPLATYLAGG
+777 DAIPLATYLAGG
-789 GLAGFGVWAADKMLF
+789 GWAGFGIWAADKMLF
-804 GGEIISSLFDNVIE
+804 GGEIIGSLFDNIVE
-818 ITFVIT
+818 VTFVIT

-830 VIEKLD
+830 IIEKLD

>member
-1 MLKKTLL
+1 MLKKNLL
-8 RGLNLLKLSTW
+8 RSLNLLKLSTW
-19 VTAIVSVLL
+19 ITAIISMLL
-28 LLIVAFFVTFPQTIK
+28 LLIVAFLITFPQSIK
-43 TSLEERLS
+43 ESLEERLS
-51 EISGLEVR
+51 EISGLEVS
-59 VDKLSLEF
+59 VEKLSLEF

-77 GLDIGAAGLN
+77 GVNIGAAGLN

-119 VIDTSSID
+119 VIDTSFID
-127 EYISIINTDSVF
+127 EYISIINADSVF

-145 GILALQTLSVNSTV
+145 GILALQSLSVNSTV

-174 RNKEKIIVSMENQP
+174 RNKEKIVLSMLSQPIV
-188 LITDS
+188 IDS
-193 EMPKLGNTVNIKT
+193 EMPKLGNTVQIKT

-233 AQLKIFSQQDKVYLE
+233 AQLKIFSEQDKVYLE

-267 VLANTQSTIWLDKVI
+267 ALANTQSTEWLDKVI
-282 TEGMLTDIMLTT
+282 AEGVLSDIMLTT
-294 RFNISGELE
+294 RFNISGDLE

-313 KDAKLNVNSGWTPI
+313 QDAKLNVNSGWAPI

-343 TGKNAKLDVIN
+343 TGKNAKLEGID
-354 LSYFNIST
+354 LSYLNISI
-362 RNFNKPEAQL
+362 RNFNKPEAKL
-372 VLNGRFNSDSETI
+372 VLDGRFNSNSETI

-405 ELSGDIWGNVTIV
+405 ELSGDVWGNVTIV
-418 APFQQ
+418 TPLQE

-446 EKFAVKQYNSQIS
+446 ENFSVKQFNSQIS
-459 YHDGFIQT
+459 YHDGLIQT
-467 KGKGEIGGELFEL
+467 KGQGVIGGELFEL
-480 ALNPNDWIDNKS
+480 ALNPSDWIKDKS
-492 SKLRVKMSHTDDNI
+492 STLRVKMSHTDGNI
-506 DAYISKKTRNEWHT
+506 DAYISKKMRDEWHT
-520 QIESKDLQVSV
+520 QIESKDLQVGV
-531 DLSLPDG
+531 DLAVRDDG
-538 GPSIAKLSGL
+538 SIIVELSDL

-553 DEINSSWKIS
+553 DEINIPWKIS

-578 VNGKRVPNLE
+578 INGKPVPNLE
-588 ADLISH
+588 VDLISH
-594 GPVMEISNLIFENI
+594 GPVMEISNLIFENV
-608 GLSEEDLIFNGNWL
+608 GLSEQDLIFNGNWL
-622 DGKTALR
+622 DGRTALR

-661 FCDCNPWEATL
+661 FCDCNPWEATV
-672 PKISGFM
+672 PKISGFI
-679 ATDIEEGVFTN
+679 TTNIEEGVFTN

-701 INLESIASRMKMSRS
+701 INLESIANRMRMSRS

-752 IELTGYVDLI
+752 IELTGYIDLI
-762 EREYNLAANV
+762 KRDYNLAANV

-789 GLAGFGVWAADKMLF
+789 GWAGFGIWAADKMLF
-804 GGEIISSLFDNVIE
+804 GGEIIGSLFDNFVE
-818 ITFVIT
+818 VTFVIT

-830 VIEKLD
+830 IIEKLD

>member
-1 MLKKTLL
+1 
-8 RGLNLLKLSTW
+8 
-19 VTAIVSVLL
+19 
-28 LLIVAFFVTFPQTIK
+28 
-43 TSLEERLS
+43 
-51 EISGLEVR
+51 
-59 VDKLSLEF
+59 
-67 QDNELLLAVR
+67 
-77 GLDIGAAGLN
+77 
-87 PIASIDVLRWDANL
+87 
-101 LALYRGI
+101 
-108 EIPGHIDINEL
+108 
-119 VIDTSSID
+119 
-127 EYISIINTDSVF
+127 
-139 SNLGLS
+139 
-145 GILALQTLSVNSTV
+145 
-159 LIGDESVQLAPIELK
+159 
-174 RNKEKIIVSMENQP
+174 
-188 LITDS
+188 
-193 EMPKLGNTVNIKT
+193 MPKLGNTVNIKT

-248 FQSYIDQIDVTKI
+248 FQSYIDQIDITKI
-261 NQNIPE
+261 NHNIPE

-282 TEGMLTDIMLTT
+282 TEGVLSDIMLTT

-372 VLNGRFNSDSETI
+372 VLDGRFNSDSETI

-418 APFQQ
+418 TPFQQ

-467 KGKGEIGGELFEL
+467 KGKGEIDGELFEL

-492 SKLRVKMSHTDDNI
+492 SKLRLKMSHTDDNI

-538 GPSIAKLSGL
+538 GPNIVKLSGL

-553 DEINSSWKIS
+553 DEINSTWKIS

-594 GPVMEISNLIFENI
+594 GPVMEISNLIFEII

-622 DGKTALR
+622 EGKTALR

-679 ATDIEEGVFTN
+679 ATDIKEGVFTN
-690 QDPSFFKLLSF
+690 QDPSSFKLLSF

-731 LLVNNGK
+731 LLVNHGK

-762 EREYNLAANV
+762 ERDYNLAANV

-789 GLAGFGVWAADKMLF
+789 GFAGFGVWAADKMLF
-804 GGEIISSLFDNVIE
+804 GGEIINSLFDNVIE

-830 VIEKLD
+830 IIKKLD